1 MSTKAMEI
9 MFKSL
14 GLGEAMAGVDKLI
27 QSGAI
32 DKVVKF
38 ADDAEAIK
46 QEIREMRIDV
56 AEIRAMLRGLINGL
70 ETNSDA
76 TDSGSAD
83 GKFLRTVDETVTV
96 RGERFELTSFGVNR
110 VVE

>member
-14 GLGEAMAGVDKLI
+14 GLGEAMAGVDRLI

-46 QEIREMRIDV
+46 QEICEMRIDI
-56 AEIRAMLRGLINGL
+56 AEIRAMLRGLIH
-70 ETNSDA
+70 ETQSNPDA
-76 TDSGSAD
+76 ADGGSAN

-96 RGERFELTSFGVNR
+96 RGQRFELARLGVNR
-110 VVE
+110 VDE